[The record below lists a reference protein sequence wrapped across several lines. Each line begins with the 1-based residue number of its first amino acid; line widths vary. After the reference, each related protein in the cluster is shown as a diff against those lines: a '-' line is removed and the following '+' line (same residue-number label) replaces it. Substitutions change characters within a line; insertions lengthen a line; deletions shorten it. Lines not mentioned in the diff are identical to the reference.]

1 MRRVRAVATRRA
13 TPLCCDNRREA
24 DGADRTGG
32 EDGGGAHLSTGMTG
46 GPGCTRQRRRT
57 FLFMGGVGWN
67 GPPKLA
73 CYTILA
79 RLSLDPD
86 RLAEIG

>member
-1 MRRVRAVATRRA
+1 MH
-13 TPLCCDNRREA
+13 EA
-24 DGADRTGG
+24 
-32 EDGGGAHLSTGMTG
+32 
-46 GPGCTRQRRRT
+46 T